1 MCGVGRLLARPRI
14 GAQFTLRAA
23 GVLSSCGVSAKVS
36 PQILLRLRPRIVW
49 ADEGRGCGGFCP
61 LRCFA
66 ALPRNLAPLWGWM
79 EVLAVAAF
87 YPRALG
93 LGAFSELFFIPY
105 AG

>member
-1 MCGVGRLLARPRI
+1 M
-14 GAQFTLRAA
+14 QFTLRAA

-66 ALPRNLAPLWGWM
+66 ALPRNLAPLWGWT

>member
-1 MCGVGRLLARPRI
+1 MKDVVGRVFR
-14 GAQFTLRAA
+14 
-23 GVLSSCGVSAKVS
+23 
-36 PQILLRLRPRIVW
+36 
-49 ADEGRGCGGFCP
+49 P

-79 EVLAVAAF
+79 EDLAVVAF

-93 LGAFSELFFIPY
+93 LGALSEPLFIPI

>member
-1 MCGVGRLLARPRI
+1 M
-14 GAQFTLRAA
+14 
-23 GVLSSCGVSAKVS
+23 SAKVG

-87 YPRALG
+87 YPVLWGWAPFR
-93 LGAFSELFFIPY
+93 SSSLFLMLDEKPHVF
-105 AG
+105 AGVHTRLISA